1 MYIHHLENFPALTW
15 SDQDL
20 LWKVS
25 KVRNMQGYLMGR
37 MNAMG
42 YALRDEAS
50 LNTLTLDVVKSSE
63 IEGEKLDL
71 NQVRSSLAKR
81 LGMDIGGVPVR
92 DRNIDGVVEMMLS
105 ATQYYGMELTKERLF
120 SWHSML
126 FPTGWSS
133 GYRIRVRG
141 MARCHQRPHAGS
153 FRCHEKRESSL
164 RSP

>member
-1 MYIHHLENFPALTW
+1 
-15 SDQDL
+15 
-20 LWKVS
+20 
-25 KVRNMQGYLMGR
+25 MGR

-42 YALRDEAS
+42 YALRDETS

-92 DRNIDGVVEMMLS
+92 DRNIDGVVEIMLN

-126 FPTGWSS
+126 FPTGWSI
-133 GYRIRVRG
+133 RIQDTG
-141 MARCHQRPHAGS
+141 
-153 FRCHEKRESSL
+153 
-164 RSP
+164 